1 MEQREVLLREME
13 EASALTARENLT
25 RREERV
31 NCAEEL
37 QLQVRLRDTTSVGCT
52 SSRSQT
58 SCTLQDSILLQ
69 GNLFDTVL
77 SNLAFAGGGEEE
89 KDRESEGGI
98 RERAG

>member
-1 MEQREVLLREME
+1 ME

-58 SCTLQDSILLQ
+58 SCTLQDR
-69 GNLFDTVL
+69 NKFYYLFDTVL